1 MPDLPL
7 YQVIVGDIRAG
18 IRLGEFSPGAQLPSE
33 TDLGRRYQVSRM
45 TVRQA
50 LNLLASEGL
59 VTRKQGSGTYVNE
72 ARRGRRIKSLRSFG
86 DEVADID
93 AELTNR
99 VVLADVVQPSEVV
112 ADALGLTIEDHVSR
126 LRRVR
131 PVAEGEE

>member
-1 MPDLPL
+1 GQRIRVRAGPRQERQRDRAATSGEDHLMPDLPL

-72 ARRGRRIKSLRSFG
+72 ARRGRRIKS
-86 DEVADID
+86 
-93 AELTNR
+93 
-99 VVLADVVQPSEVV
+99 
-112 ADALGLTIEDHVSR
+112 
-126 LRRVR
+126 
-131 PVAEGEE
+131 